1 MSIRKRRES
10 DPDRDKSLWEEGTG
24 GGVERMQDEERM
36 RKATVSGRVR
46 GVGWKVELTR
56 SVRAMKPRA
65 HDHGVSGLSR
75 ETEPIEDTHTL
86 FIYINRI
93 NRIHIY
99 IYIYI

>member
-46 GVGWKVELTR
+46 GVAQRGGWHEGHGK
-56 SVRAMKPRA
+56 A
-65 HDHGVSGLSR
+65 GVSVATGPHSQTPRRPWAESMLILR
-75 ETEPIEDTHTL
+75 
-86 FIYINRI
+86 
-93 NRIHIY
+93 
-99 IYIYI
+99 

>member
-1 MSIRKRRES
+1 M
-10 DPDRDKSLWEEGTG
+10 
-24 GGVERMQDEERM
+24 
-36 RKATVSGRVR
+36 
-46 GVGWKVELTR
+46 R

-99 IYIYI
+99 IYIYIKCIPYI